1 MSQRISGQSFDTN
14 IDGELIHVEKI
25 SLDITDNTAAA
36 STRGVPDGYT
46 AGDVAAEGEIELSS
60 KVFKQLTA
68 KARAAGSW
76 RGIEPSD
83 FLFYAKAGSEEVKVE
98 AFGCKLVLSNIL
110 DIDPKGGALTTHK
123 VKYFVT
129 SPKFINI
136 NGVPYLE
143 ASATESLIS

>member
-1 MSQRISGQSFDTN
+1 MSQRISGQSFDVN
-14 IDGELIHVEKI
+14 IDGEMLHVEKI
-25 SLDITDNTAAA
+25 SLDVTDNTAAA
-36 STRGVPDGYT
+36 STRGVPDGFT
-46 AGDVAAEGEIELSS
+46 AGDVAGEGEIELSS
-60 KVFKQLTA
+60 KVFQQLTA

-76 RGIEPSD
+76 RGIDVVD
-83 FLFYAKAGSEEVKVE
+83 FLFYAKVE
-98 AFGCKLVLSNIL
+98 AFGCKLIISNIL

-143 ASATESLIS
+143 SSATESLIS

>member
-25 SLDITDNTAAA
+25 SLDVTDNTAAA

-76 RGIEPSD
+76 RGIEPAD